1 MSLATRLQDFITALG
16 ADIKALQTGKS
27 AVGHTHTAGEISGLP
42 SAGATATSVVL
53 SATQANSTVTPAV
66 LAGHTFTIPP
76 GKTLQLQGVMIF
88 QTPAATTGGAL
99 GVRVAQGAGANGNA
113 QGNWEGEVAVG
124 AGGSTGGLR
133 NAGPYNV
140 AGGANTYGEIVG
152 TGVSAVNTNHNARMQ
167 ATIKNNSSNANT
179 TVTVEFRS
187 EVASSAC
194 TAQIGTGFVGVV
206 N

>member
-1 MSLATRLQDFITALG
+1 MSLQTRLQDLITAVG

-42 SAGATATSVVL
+42 SGGASATPVML
-53 SATQANSTVTPAV
+53 SATQANSTTTPAV
-66 LAGHTFTIPP
+66 LTGHTFTIPP

-88 QTPAATTGGAL
+88 QTPAATTGGGL

-113 QGNWEGEVAVG
+113 QGNWEGEVAV
-124 AGGSTGGLR
+124 ASGGSTGGLR
-133 NAGPYNV
+133 NGGNFNV
-140 AGGANTYGEIVG
+140 AAGANALGEILG
-152 TGVSAVNTNHNARMQ
+152 TGVSAINTNHNARMQ
-167 ATIKNNSSNANT
+167 ATVKNNSSNVNT

-187 EVASSAC
+187 EVAGSAC
-194 TAQIGTGFVGVV
+194 TAQIGTGFVGVI